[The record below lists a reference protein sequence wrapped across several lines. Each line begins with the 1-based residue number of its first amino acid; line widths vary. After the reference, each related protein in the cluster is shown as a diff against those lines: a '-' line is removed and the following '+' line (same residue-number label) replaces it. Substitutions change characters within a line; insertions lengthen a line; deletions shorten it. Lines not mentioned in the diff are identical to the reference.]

1 MDYFVFLQS
10 HLFLVMPADLPSV
23 KLLALIIIYNDF
35 LCSIYPKYF
44 TFFLDRMIKVG
55 RMLIDAPAK
64 FIQLLITNLLLF
76 HFALYQCP
84 KNILIFI
91 ILYFSYFE
99 LDY

>member
-1 MDYFVFLQS
+1 
-10 HLFLVMPADLPSV
+10 
-23 KLLALIIIYNDF
+23 
-35 LCSIYPKYF
+35 
-44 TFFLDRMIKVG
+44 MIKVG
-55 RMLIDAPAK
+55 LMLIDAPAK
-64 FIQLLITNLLLF
+64 FTQLLITNLLLF